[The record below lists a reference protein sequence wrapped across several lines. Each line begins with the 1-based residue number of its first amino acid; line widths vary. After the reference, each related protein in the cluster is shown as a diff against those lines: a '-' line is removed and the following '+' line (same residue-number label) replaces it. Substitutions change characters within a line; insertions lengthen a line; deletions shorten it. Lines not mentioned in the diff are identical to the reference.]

1 MFYVKFIHSKWENL
15 LVHLKLKYKHISK
28 HIKDT
33 ISNETRNQNLTDIC
47 VRVTFKMKNRAIY
60 KISPQSRMELVT
72 PCPQNTISKNLLKI
86 LHIKCPIIW
95 FLPIFRVQTFFCG
108 HSAQDIKEYNQIGKR
123 KNCHQKVQTSCL
135 EYC

>member
-33 ISNETRNQNLTDIC
+33 FSNETRNQNLTDIC

-72 PCPQNTISKNLLKI
+72 PCPQNTIQKTLTYKMSNYLI
-86 LHIKCPIIW
+86 STN
-95 FLPIFRVQTFFCG
+95 FQSTNFFCG